1 MKILLILTLFIV
13 NIIAK
18 KVDVDIQAQSF
29 HSDESKNIVVFDGK
43 VSMLKG
49 KDTLYCDKII
59 LKTKKNKTTNNMDIK
74 SYTAIGN
81 VRFTFKSK
89 DGFFIGKGEKVLF
102 DIDKNL
108 YQIIGNGYLEDK
120 INKKIIHGEN
130 IYFDGKSGY
139 TKIKGTKNKPVKFK
153 FTIESKE

>member
-1 MKILLILTLFIV
+1 MRFIILCIVVMVNLYSELI
-13 NIIAK
+13 
-18 KVDVDIQAQSF
+18 DVDIQAQTF
-29 HSDESKNIVVFDGK
+29 HSDESKNIVVFKGK
-43 VSMLKG
+43 VSMIKG
-49 KDTLYCDKII
+49 DDTLYCDEITLITRNNKKTNKI
-59 LKTKKNKTTNNMDIK
+59 DIK

-81 VRFTFKSK
+81 VKFSFKSK
-89 DGFFIGKGEKVLF
+89 EGFFIGRGNKVLF

-139 TKIKGTKNKPVKFK
+139 TKINGTKNKPVKFK
-153 FTIESKE
+153 FTIESK